1 VRTFGEWVYQQRKER
16 GWTQD
21 ELAHRVKRSK
31 SYISA
36 IERDESHSQYGHD
49 PMPRKETV
57 DLIAEAFGVDP
68 AVPRLILGYAP
79 ESVGPGSPVLFSGGG
94 NLTVINM
101 DEATASVSKTI
112 EAMAGMAEMHERAAA
127 QLRAAIA
134 RMSADVKTRNTAA

>member
-1 VRTFGEWVYQQRKER
+1 MTGRELLDARKER

-21 ELAHRVKRSK
+21 ELAYQVKRSK

-57 DLIAEAFGVDP
+57 DLIANAFGIDP
-68 AVPRLILGYAP
+68 AVPRMILGYTP
-79 ESVGPGSPVLFSGGG
+79 ESVGPNSQVLFTGGG

-101 DEATASVSKTI
+101 DEATDSVAKTI
-112 EAMAGMAEMHERAAA
+112 EAMVTMADVHERAAA
-127 QLRAAIA
+127 QLRTAIE
-134 RMSADVKTRNTAA
+134 RMRADVKKRNSAA